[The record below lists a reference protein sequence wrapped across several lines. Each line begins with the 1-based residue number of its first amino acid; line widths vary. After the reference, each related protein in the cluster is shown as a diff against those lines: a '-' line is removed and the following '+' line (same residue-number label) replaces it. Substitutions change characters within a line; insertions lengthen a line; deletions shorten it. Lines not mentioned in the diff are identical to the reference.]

1 MKLTH
6 EQGAASEQAALDYL
20 LAAGCTLLERN
31 WHCPFGEI
39 DLIMQSGD
47 TVLFVEVR
55 YRRGSRFGGAAYS
68 ITPAKLAKL
77 QKSAEHYLQQKRL
90 AGRPCRIDA
99 VLLEGRAAPVWL
111 HNLTG

>member
-6 EQGAASEQAALDYL
+6 EQGAASEQAALDHL

-55 YRRGSRFGGAAYS
+55 YRRSSRFGGAG
-68 ITPAKLAKL
+68 
-77 QKSAEHYLQQKRL
+77 SALRQTARYPRF
-90 AGRPCRIDA
+90 A
-99 VLLEGRAAPVWL
+99 
-111 HNLTG
+111 

>member
-20 LAAGCTLLERN
+20 LAAGCTLLARN

-55 YRRGSRFGGAAYS
+55 YRRGSSFGGAAYS

-90 AGRPCRIDA
+90 TGRPCRIDA
-99 VLLEGRAAPVWL
+99 VLLEGSAAPVWL
-111 HNLTG
+111 HNITG